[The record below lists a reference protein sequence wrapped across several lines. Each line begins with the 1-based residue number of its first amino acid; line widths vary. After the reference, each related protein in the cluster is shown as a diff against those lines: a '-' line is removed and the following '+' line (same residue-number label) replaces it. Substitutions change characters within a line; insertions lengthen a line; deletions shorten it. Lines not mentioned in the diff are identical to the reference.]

1 MMTIELKLT
10 DNHLNIQYTNMMTI
24 TVNVKPK
31 DKQTNALNCYTSKYS
46 ENILNLPNKTK
57 CSVVEGILF

>member
-1 MMTIELKLT
+1 MTIEWELT
-10 DNHLNIQYTNMMTI
+10 DTHLNIQYTNMMTI
-24 TVNVKPK
+24 TVNVKPR

>member
-10 DNHLNIQYTNMMTI
+10 DNHLNIQCTNMMTI
-24 TVNVKPK
+24 TVNVKPR

-46 ENILNLPNKTK
+46 ETILILPNKTK